1 MSHPSRPPALLFALL
16 VTLLLPELL
25 VAQGGTVRGTVT
37 DTLGAP
43 VSGVSIALEGTGLGT
58 TTQVTGTYEFRN
70 VADGIYTL
78 RTRRVGYNPM
88 SARIAVS
95 SGGIVEQNFRLT
107 PRPIQLA
114 PIDVTVGSR
123 AQHTAAEELAVP
135 VDVYTAEVI
144 ARQGTTET
152 SQILQALAPSVNFP
166 RQTVTDA
173 TDIVRPFTLRGLSPD
188 HSLVLLNGWRRH
200 QTALVNTYAYG
211 MAAGSS
217 GVDLNALPASAI
229 DRIEVLRDGASA
241 QYGSDAIA
249 GVINVVTKEGYFS
262 PFLNADFGRYT
273 TNDYPDDGSAVNL
286 NGGLGIGLG
295 RGSLGLFAE
304 FRHRDPTNRAWA
316 DPSDQIVDDDG
327 DLVDD
332 EGT

>member
-1 MSHPSRPPALLFALL
+1 MSRPSRPLALLIALA
-16 VTLLLPELL
+16 TSLLLPDLL
-25 VAQGGTVRGTVT
+25 DAQAGTVRGTVT
-37 DTLGAP
+37 DQAGGP
-43 VSGVSIALEGTGLGT
+43 VSGVSLVLEGTGLGT
-58 TTQVTGTYEFRN
+58 TTLAQGTYEFR
-70 VADGIYTL
+70 GIASGSYTL
-78 RTRRVGYNPM
+78 RTRRVGFKPM
-88 SARIAVS
+88 SARVTVTA
-95 SGGIVEQNFRLT
+95 GGVVEQDFRLT
-107 PRPIQLA
+107 PSPIQLA

-188 HSLVLLNGWRRH
+188 HSLVLVNGWRRH

-273 TNDYPDDGSAVNL
+273 TDAYPAWESASAADRSASSPNS
-286 NGGLGIGLG
+286 GTATRRTG
-295 RGSLGLFAE
+295 RGLI
-304 FRHRDPTNRAWA
+304 RATRSWMMTVT
-316 DPSDQIVDDDG
+316 SWTTR
-327 DLVDD
+327 
-332 EGT
+332 GT

>member
-1 MSHPSRPPALLFALL
+1 MSRSSRPLALLLALIPALL
-16 VTLLLPELL
+16 LPGILQ
-25 VAQGGTVRGTVT
+25 AQRGGVHGTVT
-37 DTLGAP
+37 DTSGAP
-43 VSGVSIALEGTGLGT
+43 VSGVSITLEGTGLGT
-58 TTQVTGTYEFRN
+58 TTQAAGTYEFRN

-88 SARIAVS
+88 SARVTL
-95 SGGIVEQNFRLT
+95 SGGAMVEQNFRLT

-114 PIDVTVGSR
+114 PIDVVVGSR
-123 AQHTAAEELAVP
+123 AQHTAAEELALP
-135 VDVYTAEVI
+135 VDVYTAGVI

-152 SQILQALAPSVNFP
+152 SQIRQALAPSVNFP

-188 HSLVLLNGWRRH
+188 HSLVLVNGWRRH
-200 QTALVNTYAYG
+200 QMALVNTYAYG

-249 GVINVVTKEGYFS
+249 GVINVVMKEGQFA

-273 TNDYPDDGSAVNL
+273 TSDYADDGSAINL
-286 NGGLGIGLG
+286 N
-295 RGSLGLFAE
+295 
-304 FRHRDPTNRAWA
+304 
-316 DPSDQIVDDDG
+316 
-327 DLVDD
+327 
-332 EGT
+332 